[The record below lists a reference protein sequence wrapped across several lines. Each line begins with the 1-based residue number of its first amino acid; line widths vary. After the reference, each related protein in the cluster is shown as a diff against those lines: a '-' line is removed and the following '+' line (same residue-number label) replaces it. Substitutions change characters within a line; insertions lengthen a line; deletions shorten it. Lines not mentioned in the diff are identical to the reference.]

1 MDSPPL
7 ARIPRSRT
15 VGVFLVRI
23 YKIVFIAGGWLVSV
37 EHFGIDVGS
46 PPLARIPRLR
56 KVSFCLE
63 GHKLENYIIA
73 VET

>member
-1 MDSPPL
+1 
-7 ARIPRSRT
+7 
-15 VGVFLVRI
+15 
-23 YKIVFIAGGWLVSV
+23 
-37 EHFGIDVGS
+37 VGS